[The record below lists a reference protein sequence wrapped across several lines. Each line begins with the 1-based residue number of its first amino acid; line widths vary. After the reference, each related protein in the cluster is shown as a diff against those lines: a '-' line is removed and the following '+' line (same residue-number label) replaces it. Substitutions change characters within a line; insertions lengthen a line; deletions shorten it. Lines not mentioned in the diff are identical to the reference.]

1 MSREILDSVW
11 SASGIRLIG
20 DGVPAGDV
28 MAAQASLT
36 HWDEWFPYWTGL
48 GDTYERLG
56 REALTRNRR
65 QSAGELFW
73 QACLSHHYAQFLWF
87 HDPVRRDQGQMR
99 KVALYREAAPLF
111 VAPAVQFDVPF
122 DGFVIP
128 GYLRLLPGAS
138 GRVPVV
144 IVLGGLESTKE
155 ESYRFEN
162 LCLARGLATC
172 TFDGPGQGEMYF
184 QAKLRPD
191 FHRFTSAVLDWLAKR
206 PEIDA
211 DRIGIIGRSLGGFS
225 PSIPP
230 PTIHASRPACAGA
243 CCLTCPTTTR
253 CAIRR
258 GADLRSWRAMSG
270 QAELGLKI
278 EGLATARCQRSPCG
292 GLLPREGRTG

>member
-36 HWDEWFPYWTGL
+36 HWDDWFPYWSGL
-48 GDTYERLG
+48 GDTYERLA
-56 REALTRNRR
+56 REALARNRR

-87 HDPVRRDQGQMR
+87 HDPVRRDEGQMR

-111 VAPAVQFDVPF
+111 VAPAVRFDVPF

-128 GYLRLLPGAS
+128 GYLRLPPGAS

-211 DRIGIIGRSLGGFS
+211 ERIGIIGRSLGGFYA
-225 PSIPP
+225 
-230 PTIHASRPACAGA
+230 IHFRRPRFTFQG
-243 CCLTCPTTTR
+243 
-253 CAIRR
+253 
-258 GADLRSWRAMSG
+258 LRV
-270 QAELGLKI
+270 LG
-278 EGLATARCQRSPCG
+278 RVV
-292 GLLPREGRTG
+292 